1 MIKKVIK
8 KNNSKKG
15 LDKKIILIIIIAVLI
30 LLIFLG
36 IYLYKNIPISGRAVS
51 IFGSSESENCISD
64 SQCSAGLK
72 CLACERINSAIV
84 ASYPVSEER
93 PGNCVKSCV

>member
-1 MIKKVIK
+1 MIKKN
-8 KNNSKKG
+8 NNSKKG
-15 LDKKIILIIIIAVLI
+15 LDKKIILIIIAVLI

-36 IYLYKNIPISGRAVS
+36 IYLYKNIPISGQAVS
-51 IFGSSESENCISD
+51 IFGSSEGENCISD
-64 SQCSAGLK
+64 SQCSAGFK
-72 CLACERINSAIV
+72 CLACERINPAVV